1 MPCLTRW
8 AVGDTMIA
16 DVNGGGCRVQKNATD
31 FATGSVKRRI
41 IAQAVPLT
49 LAQAVQLLYNIVDR
63 IYIGHLPE
71 VGKVALTGLGITFPV
86 IVLIAAFTQLV
97 GVGGTPLFSMAR
109 GSKDEDEAEAI
120 LGNAFA
126 LLLIASLG
134 CFAVGFIFR
143 RPILFAFGASEES
156 YFYADKYLRI
166 YLYGTLFSVLT
177 TGLNG
182 YINAQGFPKIGMLT
196 TLLGAVI
203 NIVLDPIFI
212 FTLDMGV
219 EGAALATVIS
229 QGISCA
235 WVMLFLTGK
244 KAILRLKLDRIRIS
258 AARTKRMVTL
268 GIPGFV
274 MQGTN
279 SLVQIVCNNQL
290 QHYGETLMV
299 GGGDLYVGVMTV
311 LGSVRE
317 LLSLP
322 VSGIASGSQPVL
334 GFNYGAGEYGRVKEG
349 IRFSAILGAAYTLIA
364 WIVVMLIPKQMIGLF
379 TDDVLTI
386 DVGAKMLNI
395 YFFGFV
401 FMAFQFAGQSTFQA
415 LGKAKQAVFFSL
427 FRKAMIVVPLT
438 LLLPRLGFGVEGVF
452 LAEPISNAIGGLACF
467 ITMWIT
473 VYRRLGS
480 TQA

>member
-1 MPCLTRW
+1 M
-8 AVGDTMIA
+8 
-16 DVNGGGCRVQKNATD
+16 QKSTTD
-31 FATGSVKRRI
+31 FSTGSVKTRI

-63 IYIGHLPE
+63 IYIGHLPD
-71 VGKVALTGLGITFPV
+71 VGQVALTGLGITFPV

-109 GSKDEDEAEAI
+109 GRRDEKEAQAI

-126 LLLIASLG
+126 LLLIASVG
-134 CFAVGFIFR
+134 CFAVGYVFR
-143 RPILFAFGASEES
+143 KPILFAFGASEES
-156 YFYADKYLRI
+156 YFYADQYLRI
-166 YLYGTLFSVLT
+166 YLLGTAFSVLT

-182 YINAQGFPKIGMLT
+182 YINAQGFPKFGMAT
-196 TLLGAVI
+196 TLIGAVI
-203 NIVLDPIFI
+203 NIILDPIFI
-212 FTLDMGV
+212 FNLDMGV
-219 EGAALATVIS
+219 EGAAWATIIS
-229 QGISCA
+229 QAISCI
-235 WVMLFLTGK
+235 WVLRFLTGK
-244 KAILRLKLDRIRIS
+244 KAVIRLTRSCIRVNLQ
-258 AARTKRMVTL
+258 RTKSIITL

-279 SLVQIVCNNQL
+279 SLVNIVCNNQL
-290 QHYGETLMV
+290 QLFGETLMA

-322 VSGIASGSQPVL
+322 VGGIASGSQPVL

-349 IRFSAILGAAYTLIA
+349 ICFSAILGAAYTLIA
-364 WIVVMLIPKQMIGLF
+364 WGVVMLIPRAMIGMF
-379 TDDVLTI
+379 TDDAMTI
-386 DVGAKMLNI
+386 DVGAWMLNI

-415 LGKAKQAVFFSL
+415 LGRAKQAVFFSL

-438 LLLPRLGFGVEGVF
+438 LLLPRIGFGVEGVF

-467 ITMWIT
+467 VTMWMT
-473 VYRRLGS
+473 VYRKLD
-480 TQA
+480 APEL